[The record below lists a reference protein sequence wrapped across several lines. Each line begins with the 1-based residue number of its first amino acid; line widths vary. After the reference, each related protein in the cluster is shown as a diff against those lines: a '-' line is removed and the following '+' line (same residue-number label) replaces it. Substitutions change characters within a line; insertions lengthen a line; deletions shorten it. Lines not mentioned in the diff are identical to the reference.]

1 MELDTQIEQLE
12 AQIAELKVEVDAQE
26 KCANVPE
33 DLAKQLNII
42 EELWDLQER
51 AMLRKYLSRIIDHID
66 LRTDGDRLVG
76 TIYLRNLPEL
86 KGCANNWSL
95 LSSLRK
101 YFESVS

>member
-1 MELDTQIEQLE
+1 
-12 AQIAELKVEVDAQE
+12 
-26 KCANVPE
+26 
-33 DLAKQLNII
+33 
-42 EELWDLQER
+42 
-51 AMLRKYLSRIIDHID
+51 MLRKYLSRIIDHID